1 MHLWKSVAVVVMFAA
16 AGTLG
21 GCGGPEEH
29 AHDAGT
35 GTDAG
40 TGQDGG
46 GHEHDA
52 GATDAGETEDAGM
65 DAGTDA
71 GTQPPVSFRNDVQPI
86 FNALCIGCHPGT
98 GGFSLTAA
106 SAYNQIVGVDMVGA
120 CRQMARVQ
128 PNDPDNSGL
137 YRRVTGNTCGARMP
151 TSGAPLT
158 PQQQATLRTWISE
171 GARNN

>member
-1 MHLWKSVAVVVMFAA
+1 MHLWKAVAVVAMFAA
-16 AGTLG
+16 AATLE

-40 TGQDGG
+40 SGHDAG

-52 GATDAGETEDAGM
+52 GATDAG
-65 DAGTDA
+65 
-71 GTQPPVSFRNDVQPI
+71 TQAVSFRNDVQPI

-106 SAYNQIVGVDMVGA
+106 SAYNQIVGVDMVGS

-128 PNDPDNSGL
+128 PGEPDNSGL
-137 YRRVTGNTCGARMP
+137 YRRVTGTTCGTRMP
-151 TSGAPLT
+151 TGGPPLT
-158 PQQQATLRTWISE
+158 AQQQTTLRTWISE